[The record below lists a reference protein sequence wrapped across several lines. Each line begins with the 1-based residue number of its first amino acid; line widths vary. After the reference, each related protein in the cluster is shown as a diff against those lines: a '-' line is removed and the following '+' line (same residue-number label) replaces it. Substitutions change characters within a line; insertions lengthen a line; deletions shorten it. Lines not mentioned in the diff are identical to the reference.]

1 MRNPKRHATLH
12 LEDIEMTLQ
21 ATQSKP
27 KRSSPAMDLIAT
39 WNAKQPA
46 RLNGCERR
54 ERQNSI
60 LARGFQAH
68 YFASNLVSDS
78 KISDSKLNLNLSDFN
93 LKMLE

>member
-21 ATQSKP
+21 ATQSIT

-46 RLNGCERR
+46 RLDGDCERR
-54 ERQNSI
+54 EGQVSI
-60 LARGFQAH
+60 LARGFQTNS
-68 YFASNLVSDS
+68 YFAH
-78 KISDSKLNLNLSDFN
+78 N
-93 LKMLE
+93 LKVLE